1 LFLLKHYLVKFWYL
15 ILSRRELFRPA
26 VADSNPYFADSFDKY
41 WKVVDYYFDD
51 MRMVSVVDYLVEA
64 SFGSVPMVS
73 DSLVVHNLL
82 PDNLA

>member
-1 LFLLKHYLVKFWYL
+1 L
-15 ILSRRELFRPA
+15 ILSRWELFRPA

-41 WKVVDYYFDD
+41 LKVVGYYFDD
-51 MRMVSVVDYLVEA
+51 IRMVSVVDYLIEG

-73 DSLVVHNLL
+73 DFLVVHNLL